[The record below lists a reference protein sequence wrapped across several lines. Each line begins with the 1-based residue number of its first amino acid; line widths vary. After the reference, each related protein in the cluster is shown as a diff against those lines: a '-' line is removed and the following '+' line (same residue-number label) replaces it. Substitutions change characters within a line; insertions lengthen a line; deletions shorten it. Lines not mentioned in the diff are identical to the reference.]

1 MNTSQGFGFE
11 ANNGSISVPDL
22 QSAINIIEE
31 KERKIANLEALILF
45 NSEAFNRQEKRLR
58 DAKMHL
64 EVYLDDDNVEVEEG
78 TDLEALCN
86 VLQIERTQSIDIKVT
101 ATWYVSAIIPRNYDP
116 QEWADELGWDAE
128 LNEDVGEFDTVSPVT
143 IEAEAY

>member
-1 MNTSQGFGFE
+1 MNASQGFGFE
-11 ANNGSISVPDL
+11 ANNGSVSAPDL
-22 QSAINIIEE
+22 TSAINIIEE
-31 KERKIANLEALILF
+31 KERKIARLEAVISQ
-45 NSEAFNRQEKRLR
+45 NAEAFNRQEKRLR
-58 DAKMHL
+58 DAKQHL
-64 EVYLDDDNVEVEEG
+64 TAYLDDNNVEVQEG

-116 QEWADELGWDAE
+116 QEWADELGWDAD
-128 LNEDVGEFDTVSPVT
+128 LDEDIAEFDTVSPVT